1 MYKEIT
7 YVRKTLVQNG
17 RQECSTAPTEFPYS
31 EFAATIFYRGIV
43 LICLI

>member
-17 RQECSTAPTEFPYS
+17 RQECPTAPTESPYS
-31 EFAATIFYRGIV
+31 EFVATKF
-43 LICLI
+43 